1 VLPRDDGA
9 AAAALPGVATPDEVV
24 AEALADLANG
34 PTWFA
39 GEQVREGAQRLSAVP
54 RSEAVRMMLER
65 VSVMDAPD
73 GAGDGASGAEVE
85 AEVAS

>member
-1 VLPRDDGA
+1 
-9 AAAALPGVATPDEVV
+9 VV
-24 AEALADLANG
+24 AEAIANLANG

-39 GEQVREGAQRLSAVP
+39 GEQLREGAQRLSAVP

-65 VSVMDAPD
+65 VSVMDAPG
-73 GAGDGASGAEVE
+73 GAE